1 MQNILINDDT
11 IVALATAAG
20 VGAIAVVRIS
30 GKKAFEIAETVF
42 FSKGKN
48 KKKVTAL
55 DSHTIHLGWIKDGDH
70 TIDEVLLSVFKNPNS
85 YTGEDVVEISCHG
98 SLFIQ
103 QQILQVLIKN
113 GCRNANAGEFTLRAF
128 LNGKMDLS
136 QAEAVAD
143 LIASDSSASH
153 DLALKQM
160 RGGYSSAMKQL
171 RDQLINFASLIE
183 LELDFSEEDV
193 EFADRRELADLIS
206 RLISHI
212 SNLISS
218 FEVGNVIK
226 QGIPVVIAG
235 RPNVGKSTLLN
246 ALLNDERAIV
256 SHIAGTTRDTI
267 EEEIVLSGIKFRF
280 IDTAG
285 IRETSDAIE
294 SIGVSRTM
302 EKISQSPVLIYLFD
316 VNESTTAG
324 LNAELAELKKNIHT
338 NDYKIILTGNKI
350 DTEDSGAL
358 KKEFEKSGD
367 VIFISAKEKINIHHL
382 TKKLLDEINL
392 SKTSLDNS
400 IVTNARH
407 VEALQNTNASLR
419 IVLDGLQKKLS
430 GDLIAPEIRNALYHL
445 GLITG
450 EVTNDMLLANI
461 FGKFCIGK

>member
-1 MQNILINDDT
+1 MNRISINHDT
-11 IVALATAAG
+11 IVAPATAAG
-20 VGAIAVVRIS
+20 VGAIGVIRVS
-30 GKKAFEIAETVF
+30 GKKAFEIIDAVF
-42 FSKGKN
+42 EKKGKS
-48 KKKVTAL
+48 KKKIAEQ
-55 DSHTIHLGWIKDGDH
+55 DSHTIHFGWIKDGEH
-70 TIDEVLLSVFKNPNS
+70 TIDEVLISVFKNPHS
-85 YTGEDVVEISCHG
+85 YTGEDVIEISCHG
-98 SLFIQ
+98 SVFIQ
-103 QQILQVLIKN
+103 QQLLQLLVRR
-113 GCRNANAGEFTLRAF
+113 GARNAEAGEFTLRAF

-143 LIASDSSASH
+143 LIASDSAASH

-160 RGGYSSAMKQL
+160 RGGYSSEMKEL

-193 EFADRRELADLIS
+193 EFADRKELAKLIS
-206 RLISHI
+206 HLISHI

-218 FEVGNVIK
+218 FELGNVIK

-316 VNESTTAG
+316 VNESTVADLG
-324 LNAELAELKKNIHT
+324 AELDELKKNT
-338 NDYKIILTGNKI
+338 RTTDYKIILAGNKI
-350 DTEDSGAL
+350 DKENTLLL
-358 KKEFEKSGD
+358 KKEFEKAGD
-367 VIFISAKEKINIHHL
+367 VIFISAKEKINIYSL
-382 TKKLLDEINL
+382 TDKLLEEINL
-392 SKTSLDNS
+392 SNVKQDNA

-407 VEALQNTNASLR
+407 VEALQNTNEALKN
-419 IVLDGLQKKLS
+419 ILAGLEKKLS
-430 GDLIAPEIRNALYHL
+430 GDLLAPEIRNALYHL